1 MSHAEVPRTAATLLL
16 IRDLDDQLEVFMV
29 ERPGSGDFGGLH
41 VFPGG
46 KVDSADGTVEAHCV
60 GIDDE
65 EASRRL
71 GVQSEGIA
79 YWVAAIRE
87 SFEEAGAV
95 LCYRDGVLLDTSDGE
110 VGRRFAEYRDAIH
123 SGALSMAALCELES
137 LVLATDRVH
146 YFSHWITPESAPRR
160 FDTRFFLAE
169 MPPGQ
174 EVVHRPGE
182 LEDGLWVR
190 PRHALAHAEHGRWK
204 MIYPTITTLESLAGH
219 SSVASIIQAVEND
232 QHLPEVTVERHRQ
245 GMQHARLAAC

>member
-1 MSHAEVPRTAATLLL
+1 
-16 IRDLDDQLEVFMV
+16 MV
-29 ERPGSGDFGGLH
+29 ERPGAGDFGGLH

-46 KVDSADGTVEAHCV
+46 KVDAADNTVEAYCV

-71 GVQSEGIA
+71 GVRSGGIA

-95 LCYRDGVLLDTSDGE
+95 LCYRNGVLIDTSETE
-110 VGRRFAEYRDAIH
+110 VGRRFAGYRDAIH
-123 SGALSMAALCELES
+123 SGMLSMAQLCELES
-137 LVLATDRVH
+137 LMLATDCVH
-146 YFSHWITPESAPRR
+146 YFSHWITPEAAPRR

-174 EVVHRPGE
+174 AVVHRPGE
-182 LEDGLWVR
+182 LEDGVWVR
-190 PRHALAHAEHGRWK
+190 PRRALAHAEQGRWK

-219 SSVASIIQAVEND
+219 SSVSSIIQAVENAE
-232 QHLPEVTVERHRQ
+232 HLPEVTAERYRQ
-245 GMQHARLAAC
+245 GMQHAR

>member
-1 MSHAEVPRTAATLLL
+1 
-16 IRDLDDQLEVFMV
+16 MV
-29 ERPGSGDFGGLH
+29 ERPGTGDFGGLH

-46 KVDSADGTVEAHCV
+46 KVDAADSTVEAHCV
-60 GIDDE
+60 GIDDQ

-71 GVQSEGIA
+71 GMRSGGIA
-79 YWVAAIRE
+79 YYVAAIRE

-95 LCYRDGVLLDTSDGE
+95 LCYHHGALLDTSDTSDTE
-110 VGRRFAEYRDAIH
+110 VGRRFAEHRDAIH
-123 SGALSMAALCELES
+123 SGTMSTAQLCELES
-137 LVLATDRVH
+137 LMLATDRVH
-146 YFSHWITPESAPRR
+146 YFSHWITPELAPRR

-190 PRHALAHAEHGRWK
+190 PREALAHAEHGRWQL
-204 MIYPTITTLESLAGH
+204 IYPTITTLESLALH

-232 QHLPEVTVERHRQ
+232 EHLPEVTAERYQQ
-245 GMQHARLAAC
+245 GMQHAR